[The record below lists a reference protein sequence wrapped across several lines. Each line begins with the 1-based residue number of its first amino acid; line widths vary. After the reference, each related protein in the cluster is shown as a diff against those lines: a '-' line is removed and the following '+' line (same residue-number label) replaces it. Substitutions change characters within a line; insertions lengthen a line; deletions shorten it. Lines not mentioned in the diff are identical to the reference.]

1 MQLSREAGEKDKKIR
16 RRLKRIAGCGWFFF
30 YWRRCREVINLS
42 GRLPGTRRFFCLS
55 EREGWFFW
63 EGGIWFRVI
72 VWAGMGMIMNA
83 ALIGGGTMRE
93 DWRD

>member
-1 MQLSREAGEKDKKIR
+1 M
-16 RRLKRIAGCGWFFF
+16 
-30 YWRRCREVINLS
+30 V
-42 GRLPGTRRFFCLS
+42 
-55 EREGWFFW
+55 FW